1 MKQNCSYKPMIVE
14 AMLRRS
20 VLPLLLMFMLFQPL
34 TALARRTMY
43 GRLNTDTQT
52 LTIYYND
59 NWQEGDFT
67 IPSDGTPYWRSDYNN
82 YNKLAKIKTVVFD
95 PSFKDARLKDCSWWF
110 SGFKGLTT
118 ITHLEYLNTS
128 QVTNMQYMFSNCES
142 LETLDLSTFNTENVT
157 NMFGMFNSCKSLKSL
172 NLSSFN
178 TSKVKQM
185 GYMFSN

>member
-1 MKQNCSYKPMIVE
+1 MKQNCSYKSMIVE

-20 VLPLLLMFMLFQPL
+20 VLPLLLMLMLFQPL

-52 LTIYYND
+52 LTIYYDD
-59 NWQEGDFT
+59 NWQKGDFK
-67 IPSDGTPYWRSDYNN
+67 IFSYSSPDWHYDSDYN
-82 YNKLAKIKTVVFD
+82 KFIKTVVFD
-95 PSFKDARLKDCSWWF
+95 PSFKDARIKDCSWWF

-142 LETLDLSTFNTENVT
+142 LEALDLSTFNTENVT
-157 NMFGMFNSCKSLKSL
+157 NMSNMF
-172 NLSSFN
+172 
-178 TSKVKQM
+178 
-185 GYMFSN
+185 YY